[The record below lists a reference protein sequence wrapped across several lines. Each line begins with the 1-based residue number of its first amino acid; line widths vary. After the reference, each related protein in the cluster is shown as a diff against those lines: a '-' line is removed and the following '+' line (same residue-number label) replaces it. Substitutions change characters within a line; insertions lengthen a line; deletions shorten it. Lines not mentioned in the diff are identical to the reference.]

1 MSIRDLRLDE
11 ETWQRATSLRRAE
24 WRSAIEDLLHESIF
38 AEGMHGLHLLATFHQ
53 DHVLVEGL
61 DDEGFVRS
69 SVVITLASV
78 DEFVK
83 EYLEIIERLDEGAGH
98 RDSTW
103 LLAVDMAKKVVHDKA
118 AKTLASTVPELSQ
131 DHATLRKVFTLVFS
145 LAIDTTKMTSA
156 RIHRR

>member
-11 ETWQRATSLRRAE
+11 ETWQRATDLRRAE
-24 WRSAIEDLLHESIF
+24 WRSAIEDLLHESVF
-38 AEGMHGLHLLATFHQ
+38 AEGLHGLHLLATFQQ

-118 AKTLASTVPELSQ
+118 AKTLAATVPELSQ